1 MLSESDFY
9 CDSKPIQIGSNDR
22 RVHQRIENQ
31 LKLRQKCVEHKLI
44 NPYESFTVRCESLF
58 SFNLVGMKLQGV
70 RFNANVLRDAAFDNC
85 VGSHLSF
92 LQCSMNHAKF
102 TNCQVTYGNFVD
114 CSFVRASFSGI
125 FKHIHFIRCY
135 MNHADLTGAKFINCR
150 FANTE
155 LTGAKLSLDPAD
167 WEGSTLP
174 SGVKVS

>member
-9 CDSKPIQIGSNDR
+9 CELKPIQIGSNDR

-44 NPYESFTVRCESLF
+44 NPSELFTVRFESLF
-58 SFNLVGMKLQGV
+58 GFNLVGMKLQTV
-70 RFNANVLRDAAFDNC
+70 WFLDNVLRDATFDNC
-85 VGSHLSF
+85 VGSRLSF
-92 LQCSMNHAKF
+92 LKCSMNHAKF
-102 TNCQVTYGNFVD
+102 TNCQVTSANFVD

-125 FKHIHFIRCY
+125 FKNINFVRCY
-135 MNHADLTGAKFINCR
+135 LNHADLTGAKFINCT